1 MDYNGGAAVASGLI
15 AGAVMGGGLYAGMAI
30 APRQMRMDL
39 FHVLGTLLV
48 PQAGS
53 PVAYMVGATA
63 HAVMSLAIALVYAVF
78 FLPFAEGSNLVGW
91 GGPLR
96 LRSLDHH
103 GRQPGGYGLHP
114 SPHARQRASDTWGLR
129 PGLSK
134 GDRRQLLPAPPALRA
149 ACGGPVHRLQLS
161 SGGRELRGWGCD
173 LTPTLTHHGRGVVL
187 KKIWNGY
194 PH

>member
-91 GGPLR
+91 GVLYGFVHWIIMGANLEAMGYIHPLM
-96 LRSLDHH
+96 
-103 GRQPGGYGLHP
+103 
-114 SPHARQRASDTWGLR
+114 RA
-129 PGLSK
+129 
-134 GDRRQLLPAPPALRA
+134 
-149 ACGGPVHRLQLS
+149 
-161 SGGRELRGWGCD
+161 RELRRPGAFALD
-173 LTPTLTHHGRGVVL
+173 
-187 KKIWNGY
+187 Y
-194 PH
+194 PRATAASFFLLHLLFGLLVGGLYTAFN